1 MHECFASI
9 VRGLVLVYKII
20 IVLKNRKKITVTVQK
35 IQTGTTDVIKSQ
47 NYQYYS
53 CRGTEMLFV
62 FKHLLQRKLQL

>member
-47 NYQYYS
+47 NYQ
-53 CRGTEMLFV
+53 
-62 FKHLLQRKLQL
+62 